1 MSRFWQWLRNNQ
13 VLVYFTITGALLLLG
28 WALWN

>member
-1 MSRFWQWLRNNQ
+1 MSSFRQWLRNNQ